1 MQDKLL
7 EDQQKMIGMYQQALG
22 QILDFR
28 NQYFKEAMDMQMNLM
43 KEREKMFA
51 YQGMQMQQQQVPD
64 PNPGLFGASADLGQD
79 YNKQQMEINK
89 LQAVKDQLGILM
101 NKATTELSQ
110 NTDVQQNFQ
119 NFTPVMNPQVQ
130 NNLNELIKTQRH
142 QIIRLSTQGL
152 SFR

>member
-1 MQDKLL
+1 M

-64 PNPGLFGASADLGQD
+64 LNPGPFGAPADPGQEYD
-79 YNKQQMEINK
+79 KQQMEINK

-101 NKATTELSQ
+101 NKATTELNQ
-110 NTDVQQNFQ
+110 NANVQQNFQ